1 MPVINGTFDFQ
12 GGDVTTDT
20 SVGASPFT
28 GTLTEQ
34 GVTFTFSASVPP
46 NGNAN
51 FSTLAFNLSVSA
63 SGATAGTATATLDLN
78 DTPSED
84 FFSNPVFNFGGSV
97 SGSNQIQLIRTLNPT
112 NGSPTAPVTVTITNA
127 QINANGSAA
136 APAGQYNEIRFI
148 TSAASGDSFMVVNS
162 IETTINCFLSGTTI
176 ATDTGA
182 RAVETLKP
190 GDLLRTADGRLEAVI
205 WLGEME
211 IDTRLMHPAK
221 VNPICITAGALGN
234 GLPERD
240 LRLSADHA
248 IEIDGVLYN
257 AGALVNGTTIYQVA
271 KMPMDGFTYYHVETQ
286 AHELLL
292 AEGVAAES
300 FIDYAGRDSFDNG
313 GEAEPRA
320 IPEMDLPRVSSARL
334 VPDHIRTALAP
345 AIAAE

>member
-20 SVGASPFT
+20 NVDASPFT

-34 GVTFTFSASVPP
+34 GVTFTFSASAPP
-46 NGNAN
+46 SGNAN
-51 FSTLAFNLSVSA
+51 FSSVFNLSVSVD
-63 SGATAGTATATLDLN
+63 GATGGTATATLDLN

-84 FFSNPVFNFGGSV
+84 FFSNPVFNFGSV
-97 SGSNQIQLIRTLNPT
+97 GGSNQIQLIRTLNPT

-127 QINANGSAA
+127 QINSNGTAA
-136 APAGQYNEIRFI
+136 APAGQYNQIKFI
-148 TSAASGDSFMVVNS
+148 TSGASGDSFMVVDS
-162 IETTINCFLSGTTI
+162 IQTTINCFLPGTAI

-190 GDLLRTADGRLEAVI
+190 GDLLRTADGRLEAVV

-313 GEAEPRA
+313 GEAEPRT

-334 VPDHIRTALAP
+334 VPDHIRTAFAP